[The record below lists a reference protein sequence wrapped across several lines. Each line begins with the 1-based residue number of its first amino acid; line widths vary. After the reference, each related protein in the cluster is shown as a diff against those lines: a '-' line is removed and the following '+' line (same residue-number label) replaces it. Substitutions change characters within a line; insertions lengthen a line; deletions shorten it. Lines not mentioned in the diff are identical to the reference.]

1 MSKKTKNTVW
11 NTPKNRW
18 AEKSAESSEDG
29 DNDANL
35 LYPDLTGRPLY
46 NDATANGLLNSENHE
61 NNKDINFMRIDQLL
75 NYGELGVGIYLAS
88 DDKDTQTPPESREAT
103 PHS

>member
-1 MSKKTKNTVW
+1 MNTL
-11 NTPKNRW
+11 KNRW

-29 DNDANL
+29 DNDANR

-46 NDATANGLLNSENHE
+46 NDAIANGPLNSEDHE
-61 NNKDINFMRIDQLL
+61 NNEDTNFKFMRIDKLS

-88 DDKDTQTPPESREAT
+88 DDKDTQTPPESREIT